1 MKTRDLVIMAY
12 LTAILLAGQT
22 SLAFLANVEVVSLL
36 VIIYTLI
43 YKKRVFF
50 IIYGFAIME
59 GLIYG
64 FGIWWLMYLYVWPVL
79 AVTVLLLGRIRSPL
93 FWSVVS
99 GAFGLIF
106 GFLCA
111 LPYFFLSGWK
121 AGIGYWIAGI
131 PFDIIHCIG
140 NVIITLIL
148 FHPVYNIISKLERV

>member
-12 LTAILLAGQT
+12 LTAILLAGQVG
-22 SLAFLANVEVVSLL
+22 LAFLANVEIVSLL

-43 YKKRVFF
+43 YKKRVFY
-50 IIYGFAIME
+50 IIYGFALVE

-64 FGIWWLMYLYVWPVL
+64 FGIWWLMYLYVWPAL
-79 AVTVLLLGRIRSPL
+79 AVIVLLLNRMRSPL
-93 FWSVVS
+93 LWSLVS
-99 GAFGLIF
+99 GAFGLSF

-121 AGIGYWIAGI
+121 AGLGYWIAGI

-140 NVIITLIL
+140 NVIITLVL
-148 FHPVYNIISKLERV
+148 FRPIYHIINKLERV